1 MTHMDELLLRRAQR
15 GDSAAFEQLVTPL
28 ETLLWRICWR
38 YTRHREDAADCLQ
51 ETMVKAWRQ
60 LPNFR
65 GDGELEAWL
74 CRICT
79 TCCLDYLRSRS
90 HREADS
96 IDAMKETGFDPRDT
110 APQPHEAAE
119 QKDEREALA
128 RAIGE
133 LPDDMRQALVLSQ
146 LEGRSYEE
154 VAAVT
159 GVSIGTVKSRI
170 NRARQKLLQHMT
182 RFREQTPETIVHKG
196 ERRASR

>member
-1 MTHMDELLLRRAQR
+1 MDELLLRRAQR

-65 GDGELEAWL
+65 GDGSLEAWL

-79 TCCLDYLRSRS
+79 TCCLDFLRSRTRRS
-90 HREADS
+90 ADS
-96 IDAMKETGFDPRDT
+96 IDAMQETGFDPRDT

-119 QKDEREALA
+119 QHEEHAELA
-128 RAIGE
+128 RAIDA
-133 LPDDMRQALVLSQ
+133 LPPDMRETLILTQ
-146 LEGRSYEE
+146 LEGRSYED
-154 VAAVT
+154 AARIT
-159 GVSIGTVKSRI
+159 GASVGTVKSRI
-170 NRARQKLLQHMT
+170 NRARQKLLQHMAH
-182 RFREQTPETIVHKG
+182 FREQSANTNVMHG